1 MIFHYFWFN
10 IQGIA
15 LDLKT
20 EVDKKEDKSYIEK
33 ILGSIPRL
41 WAIQLSIPH
50 FLKKNLE
57 APGDPKV
64 RQFEIQL

>member
-1 MIFHYFWFN
+1 
-10 IQGIA
+10 